1 MPIDDHHLAVEISEG
16 AEAEIAMSLQLA
28 HSDDT
33 LRDAFDQR
41 ARGGDLEQGGVRNFQ
56 VIGERAH
63 DDVIERLAGRLHLRL
78 QGVH

>member
-1 MPIDDHHLAVEISEG
+1 MP
-16 AEAEIAMSLQLA
+16 LQLA